1 MNIFL
6 LKDHFKDENRLF
18 SYCYT
23 DPELNNVE
31 HAHEFDELVIVD
43 KGCGVQIFNGELFFI
58 QEGDVFLVRQND
70 RHFYDELGT
79 LKLMNLH
86 INTKY
91 QYHYLKAIDELLER
105 LHVNKVSDFIWL
117 MPKDKEYCISLIRSI
132 AKLNKKDNHS
142 FSLQS
147 ESLLIQLINTILMSD
162 DAIQKNSTQYKIRN
176 VLVYLQEN
184 YSEDIDWHF
193 LEEKFFLTNKTMT
206 RKIKELTNM
215 SPVNY
220 LNRLRVLS
228 ARQKLRHSDDS
239 ITDISGGC
247 GFNNSD
253 YFSRCY
259 KKYFGISPSEE
270 RKNAG
275 WF

>member
-1 MNIFL
+1 
-6 LKDHFKDENRLF
+6 
-18 SYCYT
+18 
-23 DPELNNVE
+23 
-31 HAHEFDELVIVD
+31 
-43 KGCGVQIFNGELFFI
+43 
-58 QEGDVFLVRQND
+58 
-70 RHFYDELGT
+70 
-79 LKLMNLH
+79 
-86 INTKY
+86 
-91 QYHYLKAIDELLER
+91 
-105 LHVNKVSDFIWL
+105 